1 MLFRSLLDRYEKDH
15 ALFPQRVICGTESFP
30 LQALENWQA
39 VKHFSH
45 VIGDFVWVAWD
56 YIGESGLGRS
66 EFDTKQNPAGTRIGL
81 VGSVEIWHAEI
92 AASAARRRT
101 QRQAVGPTTRKGGHA
116 FYIDFPYRSRDCYA
130 EFSGKKQ

>member
-1 MLFRSLLDRYEKDH
+1 MGGSFRKFASALDVVGYNYSLDRYEKDH

-66 EFDTKQNPAGTRIGL
+66 EFDTKTKSRRHGGL
-81 VGSVEIWHAEI
+81 SLAH
-92 AASAARRRT
+92 
-101 QRQAVGPTTRKGGHA
+101 RQLR
-116 FYIDFPYRSRDCYA
+116 
-130 EFSGKKQ
+130 